1 MSIMSKYKCEE
12 ENMSCI
18 EKKVTEIF
26 LNSVQ
31 FCLRQSREEDE
42 GRGGCHSVG
51 AKFTSELMSDAS
63 PDKSD
68 AGKNP
73 VNIFFHH
80 PYAVLNMS

>member
-18 EKKVTEIF
+18 EKESTEIF

-31 FCLRQSREEDE
+31 FCLRQSCKDE

-68 AGKNP
+68 AGKFL
-73 VNIFFHH
+73 VNLFFNH
-80 PYAVLNMS
+80 PLLNMS